1 METLIKHISGM
12 VVLSAAAKKDLRQC
26 LIVQHFPKKEKVIEK
41 GKKSTKLYF
50 VLKGAVR
57 SFQYRKEKEIT
68 TWIYHSHKY
77 FAAWDS
83 FFYQSKN
90 DEIFEVV
97 DGATLVSIEYE
108 ELQQLFK
115 MHPALEKWG
124 RKLMEEYMV
133 CFNQFNQQMRFA
145 TAQEKYEFYLRQFP
159 PQPKIKL
166 GYIASFLGI
175 TQETLS
181 RLRKKAKSKN

>member
-1 METLIKHISGM
+1 METLIKHISEM

-26 LIVQHFPKKEKVIEK
+26 LIVQHFSKKEKVLEK
-41 GKKSTKLYF
+41 GRKSTKLYF
-50 VLKGAVR
+50 VLKGVVR
-57 SFQYRKEKEIT
+57 SFQYRKEKEVT
-68 TWIYHSHKY
+68 TWIYYPNIY

-83 FFYQSKN
+83 FLYQSNN
-90 DEIFEVV
+90 DETFEVLEDV
-97 DGATLVSIEYE
+97 ILVSIEYE

-115 MHPALEKWG
+115 LHPVLEKWG

-145 TAQEKYEFYLRQFP
+145 TAQEKYDFYLKEFP
-159 PQPKIKL
+159 DQPKIKL

-181 RLRKKAKSKN
+181 RLRKKTKSKN